1 VIPSESLQGNEVAWA
16 LSVTLATGRA
26 FLTRM
31 SAYLIQFV
39 RWPLGPLLIFAVWR
53 VMYGAS
59 GRTVVGGASLS
70 GFLVT
75 GIFGSVLLSSSIWTS
90 GYAIEWERDEGTSG
104 SLFLSPASRAAVI
117 AGYGLGSFV
126 WFLPCFIMVTLLGVA
141 TGATLNIGS
150 MAAAALGALAMVT
163 ASLSMGFTLAGLFI
177 LSRRG
182 NLIANVMQPPLL
194 LLGGFAVPIARLPL
208 SVRWISNGLPITH
221 ALEAFRPAVLTGAGL
236 ATTGRELALSFGV
249 SAAYVV
255 AGLLA
260 LRRVEHV
267 ARRLGQLDLY

>member
-1 VIPSESLQGNEVAWA
+1 MIVTYRNPGAGFVAT
-16 LSVTLATGRA
+16 LLATSRA
-26 FLTRM
+26 YLQRS
-31 SAYLIQFV
+31 SAYLIALI
-39 RWPLGPLLIFAVWR
+39 RWPLGPLFTFATWR
-53 VMYGAS
+53 VTYHAAGNGSVEGA
-59 GRTVVGGASLS
+59 TVS
-70 GFLVT
+70 GFLLV
-75 GIFGSVLLSSSIWTS
+75 GVFGLITWTSSIWAS
-90 GYAIEWERDEGTSG
+90 GYAVEYERGEGTSA
-104 SLFLSPASRAAVI
+104 SLFLTPASRAAVV